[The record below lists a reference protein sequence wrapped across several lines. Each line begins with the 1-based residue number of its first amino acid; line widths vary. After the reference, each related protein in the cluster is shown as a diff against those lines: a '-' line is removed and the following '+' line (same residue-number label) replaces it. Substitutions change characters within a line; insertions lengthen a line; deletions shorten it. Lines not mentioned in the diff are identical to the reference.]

1 MRDIGKY
8 RGQRKDNGERV
19 YGGIYTL
26 EDSVFIVTCYGD
38 RHYIKDSSYYCSFNG
53 YEVLPETVGEF
64 TGEHDKER
72 SRFFPHGKEI
82 WEGDKVKAS
91 IYQGEDPQIL
101 PVYYDKGAF
110 WIDYKD
116 SESDRVPVGCFIGS
130 LEVIGNDEESCVN
143 KT

>member
-8 RGQRKDNGERV
+8 RGQRKDNGELV
-19 YGGIYTL
+19 YGDLIQKNGRAW
-26 EDSVFIVTCYGD
+26 IVTEFETPKS
-38 RHYIKDSSYYCSFNG
+38 IKCG
-53 YEVLPETVGEF
+53 GLQILATTYEVIPETVGEF

-82 WEGDKVKAS
+82 WEGGIVKAS
-91 IYQGEDPQIL
+91 IYQGEESQIL

-110 WIDYKD
+110 WIDYED

-130 LEVIGNDEESCVN
+130 LEVIGNIHEE
-143 KT
+143 KP